1 MSKMKGWKSVRK
13 GEWGGIR
20 HEILNAAAS
29 ADGLANGSSLKRPA
43 APRTWQGRWRLGA
56 RGLGLEPGRGIS
68 PYDKSITLFLKFLLI
83 AKVSKSYC
91 YSQFYKI
98 LS

>member
-43 APRTWQGRWRLGA
+43 APRTCMQGRGRLRA
-56 RGLGLEPGRGIS
+56 RGLVEPGRSITHH
-68 PYDKSITLFLKFLLI
+68 DKCITLFLKFIIILL
-83 AKVSKSYC
+83 KSIVF
-91 YSQFYKI
+91 QFYKI
-98 LS
+98 RS